1 MKFLVSAIYLQSL
14 DPQQVVAEDA
24 EVIVRVDAMVVEIA
38 EAAEANEASGVIG
51 VEIAEAA
58 ENQAVV
64 VQEHS

>member
-1 MKFLVSAIYLQSL
+1 V
-14 DPQQVVAEDA
+14 

-58 ENQAVV
+58 ENQAVDV
-64 VQEHS
+64 REHN